1 MAMSWPDRHLWAAR
15 VFTTRSTILGLNER
29 YPWAAG
35 VVAVPVTIIALLGV
49 IMLPYLFVPL
59 LVLTAVALVV
69 TEYYA
74 LRRENDEHHT
84 RTVADAWKSERSA
97 GRYTEITPGT
107 TNLPQPQWE
116 VRARAAAAQA
126 HARAAEARARAE
138 ATEAQALAAEAEALA
153 AEAEVLEAQAQAQAE
168 AAHAHARATE
178 ARNRA
183 ARLRLEA
190 DAKST
195 RLSPRAD

>member
-1 MAMSWPDRHLWAAR
+1 M
-15 VFTTRSTILGLNER
+15 FTTRSTILGLNER

-35 VVAVPVTIIALLGV
+35 VVAVPVTIVALLGV

-59 LVLTAVALVV
+59 LVLAGVALVV

-74 LRRENDEHHT
+74 LRQETDEHHT
-84 RTVADAWKSERSA
+84 RAVAGAWQPDRPA
-97 GRYTEITPGT
+97 GSNTEMIRGT
-107 TNLPQPQWE
+107 TNLPQAEWE
-116 VRARAAAAQA
+116 ARARAAAAAA

-138 ATEAQALAAEAEALA
+138 ATQARALAAEAEALA
-153 AEAEVLEAQAQAQAE
+153 AEAEVFEAQAGATE
-168 AAHAHARATE
+168 ASHAAHARATE

-195 RLSPRAD
+195 RWSPRTF